1 MRTQELCCYIRLCC
15 HVMLCHVVVLCHVFM
30 LCHVVMLSCYV
41 MLSEPKGTKSATWY
55 SEQVGSFGS
64 PKKSNPRKPQNVGK
78 YEFLPLRLKN

>member
-1 MRTQELCCYIRLCC
+1 
-15 HVMLCHVVVLCHVFM
+15 
-30 LCHVVMLSCYV
+30 MLSCYV